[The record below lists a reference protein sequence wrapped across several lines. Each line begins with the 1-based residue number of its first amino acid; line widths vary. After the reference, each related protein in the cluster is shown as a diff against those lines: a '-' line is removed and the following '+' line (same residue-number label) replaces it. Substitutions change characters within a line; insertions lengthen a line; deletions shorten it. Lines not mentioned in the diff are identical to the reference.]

1 MSGREVGGGGL
12 ERSDVIPLFCV
23 HSFKL
28 LDMKPTL
35 KTSWNP
41 ERLDVRA
48 FAQAGASLQADDPI
62 ARFERIQAEAHAED
76 TDLPALGSVVWQAHG
91 EMRAGAS
98 GGAPAV
104 WLHLQAEA
112 SVPLTCQR
120 CLGPVDTPLKVD
132 RWFRFVNDE
141 ATAAAEDD
149 DCEEDL
155 LALEPRPR
163 LHDVLEDELLMELP
177 LVPLHDT
184 CPVPVVMQASDPM
197 VGMDGGEPE
206 RKNPFAELARL
217 KK

>member
-1 MSGREVGGGGL
+1 
-12 ERSDVIPLFCV
+12 
-23 HSFKL
+23 
-28 LDMKPTL
+28 MKPTP

-41 ERLDVRA
+41 DRLDVRA
-48 FAQAGASLQADDPI
+48 FAQASASLQADDPMT
-62 ARFERIQAEAHAED
+62 RFERLQAEAHAD
-76 TDLPALGSVVWQAHG
+76 DGLPELGSVAWQAHG
-91 EMRAGAS
+91 EMRAGVS

-120 CLGPVDTPLKVD
+120 CLGPVDTLLKVD

-163 LHDVLEDELLMELP
+163 LHEVLEDELLMELP

-184 CPVPVVMQASDPM
+184 CPIPVIMQASDLKAGLSE
-197 VGMDGGEPE
+197 VEPE